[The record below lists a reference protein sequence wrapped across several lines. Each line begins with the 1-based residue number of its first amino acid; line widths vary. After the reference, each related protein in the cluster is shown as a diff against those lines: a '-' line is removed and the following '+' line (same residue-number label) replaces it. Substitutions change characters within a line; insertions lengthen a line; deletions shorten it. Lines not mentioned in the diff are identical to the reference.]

1 MGLLVTPEVGGAVE
15 SAGAV
20 GLSDAGADIA
30 AVVVVT
36 GAAVVVEA
44 AAVVVT
50 AAELELATGLLVAD
64 GLDAELVDVLGL
76 AAAEL
81 EDTGL
86 LVAAVLD
93 AGLVDVLEDTGLSVA
108 AGLVTALKAAEVV
121 VTSVGLSVLSTGLW
135 VGPIAVVV
143 ATVEVVEGAVDAL
156 VVVTVV
162 VVGAAEVVGATG
174 VVGPASSA
182 WAMMPWNVTSTA
194 PASTRTSASRW
205 D

>member
-76 AAAEL
+76 AAEL

>member
-76 AAAEL
+76 AAEL

-108 AGLVTALKAAEVV
+108 AGLVTALVAAEVV